1 MYIKK
6 DLKKINYTII
16 ILSTF
21 SLFTFSHSSFSYQ
34 EILKDAKI
42 EYHSSY
48 ETKDEKWKTFIDEI
62 GMVRI
67 SSSKDY
73 LCFVA
78 FGNPKSD
85 YITCR
90 DLDCVFLYAQ
100 HIPKS
105 GFSSVSDNRAG
116 YEEFSYRY
124 ARASVGL
131 EDDFTYS
138 NPTNGVHIWKCH
150 HSYLSIDFNI
160 DSSEPSKARAYYER
174 GCTEGCAYEFCPKR
188 ID

>member
-1 MYIKK
+1 MIKM
-6 DLKKINYTII
+6 KIKLLL
-16 ILSTF
+16 ILLAF
-21 SLFTFSHSSFSYQ
+21 SYSSFSYQ
-34 EILKDAKI
+34 ENLKDAKI

-48 ETKDEKWKTFIDEI
+48 ETKDEKWKTYIDEI

-67 SSSKDY
+67 SPSKDY
-73 LCFVA
+73 LCFIA
-78 FGNPKSD
+78 YGNPKSD
-85 YITCR
+85 YRTCR

-138 NPTNGVHIWKCH
+138 NPTNGVHIWKCY

-160 DSSEPSKARAYYER
+160 DSSKPSKARAYYEG

>member
-1 MYIKK
+1 MKIK
-6 DLKKINYTII
+6 L
-16 ILSTF
+16 LCLLLAF
-21 SLFTFSHSSFSYQ
+21 SYSSFSYQ

-67 SSSKDY
+67 SHSKDY

-78 FGNPKSD
+78 YGNPKSD
-85 YITCR
+85 YRTCR
-90 DLDCVFLYAQ
+90 DLDGVFLYAT
-100 HIPKS
+100 HHPKS
-105 GFSSVSDNRAG
+105 DTYKEVNLVSDNRLG
-116 YEEFSYRY
+116 YEKFSYRY

-131 EDDFTYS
+131 EDDFAYS
-138 NPTNGVHIWKCH
+138 NPTNGV
-150 HSYLSIDFNI
+150 YLEVLSFLLINRFFNI
-160 DSSEPSKARAYYER
+160 DSSEPSKARAYYEG